1 MTIGQAA
8 TAREPEGRPRPPPGP
23 GPGWTPILDGLH
35 RELIQLDPGYIRIL
49 EGNGHSNL
57 RLFGTAFRATLEMVR
72 RRERDAQPQAA
83 HAAVAA
89 A

>member
-1 MTIGQAA
+1 MSRKG
-8 TAREPEGRPRPPPGP
+8 GRDRRRGR
-23 GPGWTPILDGLH
+23 GRGRGRDGRRSSGLH